1 MKSSSC
7 VLDALPSMPACSM
20 HASHVIYVV
29 TDLRSSAGLCYLCV
43 FFTWG
48 ALCVTKLGSSD
59 GRASSVAVWGF
70 VAAISTL
77 VLVVQAA
84 VQLLF
89 FVGNDAW
96 ASDPETKEILE
107 LLGCPKA
114 LSGLDLFLVSHL
126 SLFQPQHH
134 APHLVACN
142 VYGEAMHCRIKS
154 HARCS
159 DVVMAA

>member
-1 MKSSSC
+1 MQY
-7 VLDALPSMPACSM
+7 
-20 HASHVIYVV
+20 VI
-29 TDLRSSAGLCYLCV
+29 TDSVSSAGLCYLCV

-48 ALCVTKLGSSD
+48 ALCVTKLGSSA
-59 GRASSVAVWGF
+59 GRASSLTVWGF

-107 LLGCPKA
+107 LLGSPKA
-114 LSGLDLFLVSHL
+114 LSGLDLFLVSRL
-126 SLFQPQHH
+126 VLFPTP
-134 APHLVACN
+134 AILT
-142 VYGEAMHCRIKS
+142 RL
-154 HARCS
+154 
-159 DVVMAA
+159 

>member
-1 MKSSSC
+1 MQY
-7 VLDALPSMPACSM
+7 
-20 HASHVIYVV
+20 ASTESV
-29 TDLRSSAGLCYLCV
+29 SSAGLCYLCV

-48 ALCVTKLGSSD
+48 ALCVTKLGSIA
-59 GRASSVAVWGF
+59 GRASSLAVWGF

-114 LSGLDLFLVSHL
+114 LSGLDLFLVSRLASPRTLHL
-126 SLFQPQHH
+126 LTRLGSTDL
-134 APHLVACN
+134 C
-142 VYGEAMHCRIKS
+142 
-154 HARCS
+154 
-159 DVVMAA
+159 